1 MLKPS
6 IPSTSGPL
14 DRFVSMSPSTL
25 GPLDRL
31 MPPGPP
37 THPLLGRP
45 TPSQRKAMILASAS
59 SSLVSAW
66 NLATWKSLSSHF
78 IISFDVTVL
87 SRRHKYAV
95 YSEFI
100 RRAWIQLPELVRLLR
115 GESEQDPR
123 PNKALE
129 KPVGV
134 PNWEGYRYRSRWNQ
148 IILNG
153 VTPESKSSFT
163 EQVPAARALDVIIK
177 HLRTGQDSNRYLI
190 LAIDLLPQLQGI
202 TCSPFGA
209 VQKGEADLSVDAR
222 IIHDLSYPPGD
233 SVNDNTVPESEVE
246 VCYDGPDAL
255 ANRILDVADLYP
267 SLHRMMTG
275 DDASDQGLCA
285 LFPAHRQYL
294 QVKFTVE
301 ELELI
306 QSCND
311 AGDNTFR
318 INVRQLLSAVFASLL
333 WVAWKNRKL
342 SRNGFAQMLLRILG
356 LSEGALL
363 RAGALAQSSRKHY
376 SRAWGQWVAWC
387 SMMRFSPWLTA
398 TDTDKNAE
406 QLVRWFHRNTAGY
419 NPGVNASH
427 AILLRGI
434 RRFTDPVVKQ

>member
-1 MLKPS
+1 QLARQRLE
-6 IPSTSGPL
+6 SGHLEIAELALHHFLRCHGLEPP
-14 DRFVSMSPSTL
+14 VSMPSSDIDNGSVVNL
-25 GPLDRL
+25 LD
-31 MPPGPP
+31 
-37 THPLLGRP
+37 
-45 TPSQRKAMILASAS
+45 
-59 SSLVSAW
+59 
-66 NLATWKSLSSHF
+66 
-78 IISFDVTVL
+78 
-87 SRRHKYAV
+87 RHKYAV

-129 KPVGV
+129 EPVGV

-275 DDASDQGLCA
+275 DVNGAFGIYRYQLITLGVSLAHSRSSVYWLLTCAVHSAGKIRLCHIGS
-285 LFPAHRQYL
+285 PEQ
-294 QVKFTVE
+294 
-301 ELELI
+301 
-306 QSCND
+306 
-311 AGDNTFR
+311 
-318 INVRQLLSAVFASLL
+318 LSAICMLVQHQSGPC
-333 WVAWKNRKL
+333 NR
-342 SRNGFAQMLLRILG
+342 SRLQENLMRRRDVMITLPSSPILV
-356 LSEGALL
+356 
-363 RAGALAQSSRKHY
+363 Q
-376 SRAWGQWVAWC
+376 
-387 SMMRFSPWLTA
+387 
-398 TDTDKNAE
+398 D
-406 QLVRWFHRNTAGY
+406 
-419 NPGVNASH
+419 
-427 AILLRGI
+427 
-434 RRFTDPVVKQ
+434 